1 MNQKIEAALA
11 EANDIYRELLEKVL
25 TRQASPA
32 KAVKAKCLECVGY
45 SRQEIVDCSAEGCP
59 LFRYRPF
66 VQHAPKK
73 TLSPEERERLREQL
87 ARGRLSSKL
96 KRARK

>member
-11 EANDIYRELLEKVL
+11 DATDIYRELLEKVL

-87 ARGRLSSKL
+87 ARGR
-96 KRARK
+96 ARQQAEKS